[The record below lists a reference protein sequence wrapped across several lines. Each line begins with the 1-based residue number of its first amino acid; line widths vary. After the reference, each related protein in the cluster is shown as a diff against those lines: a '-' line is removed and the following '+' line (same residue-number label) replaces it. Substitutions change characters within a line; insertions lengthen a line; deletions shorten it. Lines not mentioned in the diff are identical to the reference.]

1 MPARKTKKPKVSDD
15 EDEEEILPK
24 KERGSKTKLP
34 LPISGCGRGRANQI
48 LKVEPEDIEI
58 KEEVYD
64 NDDDHLEE
72 EELNQGPNAKPVK
85 NFTVCIYITYNMKF
99 LELSLKYIF

>member
-34 LPISGCGRGRANQI
+34 LPISGCSRGRANQI

-64 NDDDHLEE
+64 DDDAEEEE
-72 EELNQGPNAKPVK
+72 EELHQGPKAKAD
-85 NFTVCIYITYNMKF
+85 NRFTVFIYITYNMKF